1 MLKKYLP
8 GFLLLSAALA
18 ASALQ
23 AATLRDFEA
32 TYILKLGS
40 LRIGTSTLTLQ
51 TETDGSYRYKTH
63 SWPSRWVSWLLKDQL
78 YETSRGRITPAGI
91 RPDKY
96 HYLRNGGDK
105 KREAKLSF
113 NWDEHS
119 VSNHVE
125 GSLWEMDIPAG
136 TVDKLASQL
145 SMMLALQQDKKDV
158 TFNIADGGHLK
169 EYRYKVVGHE
179 TLEVPAGTFE
189 TVKIT
194 KLRDNKK
201 RVTYVWCAPAL
212 NYLPIR
218 IWQRETDDS
227 EYTSDLESFSET
239 LRVVP

>member
-1 MLKKYLP
+1 MLKRYLP
-8 GFLLLSAALA
+8 GLLLLIAALA
-18 ASALQ
+18 ASVLQ
-23 AATLRDFEA
+23 AATLRDFKA

-51 TETDGSYRYKTH
+51 TGTDGSYRYESH
-63 SWPSRWVSWLLKDQL
+63 SWPSRWISWLLKDQL
-78 YETSRGRITPAGI
+78 RETSRGHITPAGI

-105 KREAKLSF
+105 KREAKLTF
-113 NWDEHS
+113 NWDKHS

-125 GSLWEMDIPAG
+125 GSRWEMDIPAG
-136 TVDKLASQL
+136 TVDKFASQL

-201 RVTYVWCAPAL
+201 RQTYVWCAPAL

-227 EYTSDLESFSET
+227 VYTSDLESFNET
-239 LRVVP
+239 LRTNP

>member
-8 GFLLLSAALA
+8 GLLLLTTALA

-23 AATLRDFEA
+23 PTTLHDFEA

-40 LRIGTSTLTLQ
+40 LRIGTSTLALQ
-51 TETDGSYRYKTH
+51 TETDGRYRYESH
-63 SWPSRWVSWLLKDQL
+63 SWPTRWVSWLLKDQL
-78 YETSRGRITPAGI
+78 RETSRGHITPTGI

-96 HYLRNGGDK
+96 HYLRSGGDR
-105 KREAKLSF
+105 KREADLSF
-113 NWDEHS
+113 NWDEHT
-119 VSNHVE
+119 VRNHVE

-136 TVDKLASQL
+136 TIDKLASQL

-194 KLRDNKK
+194 KLRKNKK

-227 EYTSDLESFSET
+227 VYTSDLESFSET
-239 LRVVP
+239 LRIKP